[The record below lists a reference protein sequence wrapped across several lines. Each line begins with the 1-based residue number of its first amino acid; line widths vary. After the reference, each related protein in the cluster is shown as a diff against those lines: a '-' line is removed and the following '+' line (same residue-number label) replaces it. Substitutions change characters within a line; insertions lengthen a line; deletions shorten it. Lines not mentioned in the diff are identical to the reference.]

1 MFGYLKPD
9 LPYLYLKDDKLFKG
23 LYCAVCKSIGAN
35 CSTMSRM
42 TLTYDMAFL
51 SAFCHNVMGV
61 DVELKNEHCC
71 IHPITKRPIATRTDI
86 SAKTACINVLLA
98 KYKIEDDVI
107 DKTGSK
113 LKRLV
118 VSGGYKKAR
127 AKYKEIDEIISD
139 GYNRLRKLEA
149 ENESS
154 IDKVCE
160 PFSKMMSDIAREVLQ
175 DKFDDNVGQL
185 FYFLGKWVYLIDALD
200 DYDKDIKNKNYNPFY
215 ASFGFSSAIELLNN
229 RAIDV
234 DFIFNDIFF
243 NLRETLK
250 NVKFSYNCDLI
261 ANIVLRG
268 IPQKTQNV
276 IKGIINGKQNKR
288 NIRAE

>member
-1 MFGYLKPD
+1 MFGYVKPD
-9 LPYLYLKDDKLFKG
+9 LPYLYLKDDKLYKG
-23 LYCAVCKSIGAN
+23 LYCAVCKSIGSN
-35 CSTMSRM
+35 CSMTSRM

-51 SAFCHNVMGV
+51 SAFCHNVMGE
-61 DVELKNEHCC
+61 DVELKREHCC
-71 IHPITKRPIATRTDI
+71 IHPITKRPMATRTEL
-86 SAKTACINVLLA
+86 SAKIACVNVLLA

-113 LKRLV
+113 IKRLV
-118 VSGGYKKAR
+118 VSKGYKR
-127 AKYKEIDEIISD
+127 AKAKCGEIDKIIKD
-139 GYNRLRKLEA
+139 CYDKLRSLEA

-160 PFSKMMSDIAREVLQ
+160 PFSNMMTAIGKDILQ
-175 DKFDDNVGQL
+175 EKFDANIEKL
-185 FYFLGKWVYLIDALD
+185 FYYLGKWIYLIDAID
-200 DYDKDIKNKNYNPFY
+200 DYDKDIKDKNYNPFY
-215 ASFGFSSAIELLNN
+215 ASFSCVNALELVNN

-243 NLRETLK
+243 NLREALK
-250 NVKFSYNCDLI
+250 QVEFKYNCDLI

-276 IKGIINGKQNKR
+276 IKGIINGKKNKR